1 MEYYLVIKRYEL
13 VIHITTWVN
22 LRRMTLSD
30 ENGNPKTLYSV
41 RFQLHNDK
49 IMEVEN
55 RLVGVE
61 VKGVWP

>member
-41 RFQLHNDK
+41 QFQLHNDK